1 MATQFP
7 SLAQVLAA
15 DSSALREI
23 PVSQEVLVQG
33 KFLRMVRDTVTQT
46 NGKTATRE
54 YIEHPGAVV
63 IVPILEDGRVL
74 VEYQYRHA
82 LGGMFLEFPAG
93 KIDPGEDHWRCAAR
107 ELLEETGLRAQE
119 WAYAGQM
126 HNCIGYSDEFI
137 DIWFARGMQQ
147 GMQALEEG
155 ELLHLGAATPQELLT
170 AMRNGQ
176 LTDAKTL
183 TCMLWL
189 QQLLDG
195 GWQPEWQTLQEQPA

>member
-54 YIEHPGAVV
+54 YIQHPGAVV

-82 LGGMFLEFPAG
+82 LGGMF
-93 KIDPGEDHWRCAAR
+93 
-107 ELLEETGLRAQE
+107 
-119 WAYAGQM
+119 
-126 HNCIGYSDEFI
+126 
-137 DIWFARGMQQ
+137 
-147 GMQALEEG
+147 
-155 ELLHLGAATPQELLT
+155 
-170 AMRNGQ
+170 
-176 LTDAKTL
+176 
-183 TCMLWL
+183 
-189 QQLLDG
+189 
-195 GWQPEWQTLQEQPA
+195 